1 MTGEERERDLR
12 KININA
18 EKEEINAV
26 TKGEED
32 GIRDRSVDQKG
43 IEYLT
48 LIKSSVI
55 MYGFHFSVIYLLV
68 MNVFSWHGST
78 QW

>member
-1 MTGEERERDLR
+1 MTGEERERDPR
-12 KININA
+12 KININV

-32 GIRDRSVDQKG
+32 GIRDRSADQKG
-43 IEYLT
+43 IEYLA

-55 MYGFHFSVIYLLV
+55 MYRFQISVIYLSSDECIL
-68 MNVFSWHGST
+68 MHGNT